1 MVVGLPA
8 IVPSNHLTLES
19 SLPTQSIERL
29 FTIAQWFAL
38 LGSAWRNIPI
48 SLIIRSMSAMAYYV
62 NYLEP
67 ETLWSLREG
76 ESPMIEEY
84 FFCRSASQ

>member
-1 MVVGLPA
+1 MVLGLPA

-38 LGSAWRNIPI
+38 LGSACRNIAVTVRRERRWTTAGDKPARE
-48 SLIIRSMSAMAYYV
+48 LDRS
-62 NYLEP
+62 
-67 ETLWSLREG
+67 TR
-76 ESPMIEEY
+76 
-84 FFCRSASQ
+84 

>member
-38 LGSAWRNIPI
+38 LIHILMIKATQQAKNGSECHNWRNI
-48 SLIIRSMSAMAYYV
+48 LINTQNR
-62 NYLEP
+62 
-67 ETLWSLREG
+67 
-76 ESPMIEEY
+76 
-84 FFCRSASQ
+84 